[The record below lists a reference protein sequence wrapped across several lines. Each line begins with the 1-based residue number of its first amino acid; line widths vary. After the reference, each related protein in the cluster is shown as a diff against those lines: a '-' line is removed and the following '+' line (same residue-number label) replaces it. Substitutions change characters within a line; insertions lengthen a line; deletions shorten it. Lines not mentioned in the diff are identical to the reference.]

1 MSNYFRNFPIQG
13 YTFGSNLPA
22 VAFQNLTAYVDV
34 IDHLKDNT
42 SFYGYYY
49 IQEGDRA
56 DQVSQYL
63 YGDMKYYWTFYLLN
77 DHIREQGWPLSYTE
91 LVKLINKRHP
101 NTVLETKDE
110 LTGIFK
116 VGQTVRGSSSGT
128 TGTILHRNLDLGQ
141 IVISGT
147 HTFISNETVTSQVED
162 EVQSIQLI
170 SAVDEPN
177 STRYYIDGDSK
188 HWDINPY
195 DDRPTLYTPVTQYE
209 YYAQQNDLLKTIKVL
224 KRDQVE
230 SISREF
236 QEVIRNV

>member
-1 MSNYFRNFPIQG
+1 MSDYFRNFPIQG
-13 YTFGSNLPA
+13 YSFGSNLPA
-22 VAFQNLTAYVDV
+22 VAFQNLTAYVDI
-34 IDHLKDNT
+34 IDHLKDQT
-42 SFYGYYY
+42 AFYGYYY

-56 DQVSQYL
+56 DQISQYL

-77 DHIREQGWPLSYTE
+77 DHIREQGWPLSYPE
-91 LVKLINKRHP
+91 LIKLINKRHP

-116 VGQTVRGSSSGT
+116 VGQTVQGSSSGAS
-128 TGTILHRNLDLGQ
+128 GVIIHRNLDLGQ

-147 HTFISNETVTSQVED
+147 HTFNSTT
-162 EVQSIQLI
+162 LI

-195 DDRPTLYTPVTQYE
+195 DDRPSLYTPVTQYE

-224 KRDQVE
+224 KPSQVE
-230 SISREF
+230 GVAREF
-236 QEVIRNV
+236 QEIIRNV